1 MTSKPIRATIVGGT
15 GYTGAELVRLV
26 LAHPSLQL
34 ASIVGNASAG
44 KSVAEVLPSLRGI
57 VQGDVQ
63 PFDPDAIAEQADVA
77 FCALPHAAS
86 AKAVSA
92 LRQRGQKVFD
102 LSADFRFED
111 LSVYEA
117 WYGKHPVPERL
128 SEAVYGLVELHRDEL
143 HDADLVAVPG
153 CYPTAST
160 LALAP
165 LVKNGLVRAEGIA
178 VDAKSGVSGAGRG
191 VSSATHFPET
201 AEGVRAYKAGAHRHG
216 PEIEQ
221 ELSRL
226 AGAPIR
232 IAFVPH
238 LLPMTPGDSC
248 DLLCAACGFEP
259 DGGSV
264 HRGGSRSF
272 YEGSPAVVVLDEG
285 QHPDNLW
292 VRGSNRVHLGY
303 AQDRRGG
310 TVIAMSAIDNLVKGA
325 SGQAIQCLNV
335 RFGLDEGAGLQ
346 RRRNG
351 RDQGFARE
359 RSASRMVPR
368 GTLQQLFK

>member
-1 MTSKPIRATIVGGT
+1 MISKPIRATIVGGT

-26 LAHPSLQL
+26 LGHPSMEL
-34 ASIVGNASAG
+34 ASIVGNESAG

-57 VQGDVQ
+57 VHGDVQ

-86 AKAVSA
+86 AKAVSE

-111 LSVYEA
+111 LSIYEA
-117 WYGKHPVPERL
+117 WYGKHPVPDRL

-143 HDADLVAVPG
+143 RDADLVAVPG

-165 LVKNGLVRAEGIA
+165 LVKNGLVRSEGIV

-191 VSSATHFPET
+191 VSRATHFPET

-238 LLPMTPGDSC
+238 LLPMTRGILATCYAQPVDPSLTAAQC
-248 DLLCAACGFEP
+248 IAAARDL
-259 DGGSV
+259 
-264 HRGGSRSF
+264 
-272 YEGSPAVVVLDEG
+272 YEGSPSVQVLDEG
-285 QHPDNLW
+285 QHPDTLW

-335 RFGLDEGAGLQ
+335 RFGLDEGTGLQ
-346 RRRNG
+346 APA
-351 RDQGFARE
+351 QW
-359 RSASRMVPR
+359 P
-368 GTLQQLFK
+368 

>member
-1 MTSKPIRATIVGGT
+1 MTPKPIRATIVGGT

-26 LAHPSLQL
+26 LAHPSLEL

-44 KSVAEVLPSLRGI
+44 KPVAEVLPSLRG
-57 VQGDVQ
+57 VVLGQVQ
-63 PFDPDAIAEQADVA
+63 PFDPAAIAEQADVA

-117 WYGKHPVPERL
+117 WYGTHPVPERL
-128 SEAVYGLVELHRDEL
+128 SEAVYGLVELHREEL
-143 HDADLVAVPG
+143 RDADLVAVPG

-165 LVKNGLVRAEGIA
+165 LVKNGLIELRGIA
-178 VDAKSGVSGAGRG
+178 VDAKSGISGAGRG
-191 VSSATHFPET
+191 VSSATHFPES
-201 AEGVRAYKAGAHRHG
+201 AEGVRAYKAGSHRHG

-221 ELSRL
+221 ELSTL
-226 AGAPIR
+226 AGAPVR

-238 LLPMTPGDSC
+238 LVPMTRGILATCYVQPANPN
-248 DLLCAACGFEP
+248 LTAARCIDAAREL
-259 DGGSV
+259 
-264 HRGGSRSF
+264 
-272 YEGSPAVVVLDEG
+272 YQGSPSVLVLEEG
-285 QHPDNLW
+285 LHPDTLW
-292 VRGSNRVHLGY
+292 VRGSNRVHIGY
-303 AQDRRGG
+303 AQDRPGG
-310 TVIAMSAIDNLVKGA
+310 TIIAMSAIDNLVKGA

-335 RFGLDEGAGLQ
+335 RFGFDEGAGLQ
-346 RRRNG
+346 
-351 RDQGFARE
+351 AT
-359 RSASRMVPR
+359 ALWP
-368 GTLQQLFK
+368 

>member
-26 LAHPSLQL
+26 IAHPSLEL
-34 ASIVGNASAG
+34 ASIVGNSTAG
-44 KSVAEVLPSLRGI
+44 QAIGEVLPSLRGI
-57 VQGDVQ
+57 VEGAVQ
-63 PFDPDAIAEQADVA
+63 PFEPDAIAEDADLA
-77 FCALPHAAS
+77 FCALPHSAS
-86 AKAVSA
+86 AAAVGA
-92 LRQRGQKVFD
+92 LRQRGQKVLD
-102 LSADFRFED
+102 LSADFRFRD

-128 SEAVYGLVELHRDEL
+128 SEAVYGLVELHREEL
-143 HDADLVAVPG
+143 RDADLIAVPG

-165 LVKNGLVRAEGIA
+165 LLKNGLIRPDGIA

-191 VSSATHFPET
+191 LSAATHFPET

-226 AGAPIR
+226 AGAAVK

-238 LLPMTPGDSC
+238 LLPMTRGILATCYARPVDSKVTA
-248 DLLCAACGFEP
+248 AACIEAA
-259 DGGSV
+259 
-264 HRGGSRSF
+264 RAL
-272 YEGSPAVVVLDEG
+272 YEGSPSVQVLDEG
-285 QHPDNLW
+285 EHPDTLW
-292 VRGSNRVHLGY
+292 VRGSNRVHVGY
-303 AQDRRGG
+303 AQDRGSG
-310 TVIAMSAIDNLVKGA
+310 TLIAMSAIDNLVKGA

-335 RFGLDEGAGLQ
+335 RFGLDEGVGLQ
-346 RRRNG
+346 APA
-351 RDQGFARE
+351 QW
-359 RSASRMVPR
+359 P
-368 GTLQQLFK
+368 

>member
-1 MTSKPIRATIVGGT
+1 MTSKPIRAIVVGGT

-26 LAHPSLQL
+26 LGHPSLEL
-34 ASIVGNASAG
+34 VSIVGNTTAG
-44 KSVAEVLPSLRGI
+44 QPVADVLPSLRGI
-57 VQGDVQ
+57 LEGAVQ
-63 PFDPDAIAEQADVA
+63 PFDPAAIAKQADVA

-86 AKAVSA
+86 AEAVGA

-143 HDADLVAVPG
+143 RDADLIAVPG

-165 LVKNGLVRAEGIA
+165 LVKNGLIRTDGIA

-201 AEGVRAYKAGAHRHG
+201 GEGVRAYKVGVHRHA

-226 AGAPIR
+226 AGVPVK

-238 LLPMTPGDSC
+238 LLPMTRGILATCYAQPAGSSVT
-248 DLLCAACGFEP
+248 AAGCIEAARALYVGSP
-259 DGGSV
+259 SV
-264 HRGGSRSF
+264 H
-272 YEGSPAVVVLDEG
+272 VLDEG
-285 QHPDNLW
+285 QHPDTLW
-292 VRGSNRVHLGY
+292 VRGSNRVHVGY
-303 AQDRRGG
+303 AQDRNSGMI
-310 TVIAMSAIDNLVKGA
+310 IAMSAIDNLVKGA

-346 RRRNG
+346 APA
-351 RDQGFARE
+351 QW
-359 RSASRMVPR
+359 P
-368 GTLQQLFK
+368 

>member
-1 MTSKPIRATIVGGT
+1 MTSKPIRAIVVGGT

-26 LAHPSLQL
+26 LGHPSLEL
-34 ASIVGNASAG
+34 VSIVGNTTAG
-44 KSVAEVLPSLRGI
+44 QTVADVLPSLRG
-57 VQGDVQ
+57 VVEGAVQ
-63 PFDPDAIAEQADVA
+63 PFEPDAIARQADVA

-86 AKAVSA
+86 AEVVSA

-128 SEAVYGLVELHRDEL
+128 SEAVYGLVELHREEL
-143 HDADLVAVPG
+143 RVADLVAVPG

-165 LVKNGLVRAEGIA
+165 LVKSGLIRADGIA

-191 VSSATHFPET
+191 VSSSTHFPEA

-226 AGAPIR
+226 AGEPVQ

-238 LLPMTPGDSC
+238 LLPMTRGILATCYAQPADSNTTA
-248 DLLCAACGFEP
+248 AACTEAARALYAGSP
-259 DGGSV
+259 SV
-264 HRGGSRSF
+264 H
-272 YEGSPAVVVLDEG
+272 VLDEG
-285 QHPDNLW
+285 QHPDTLW
-292 VRGSNRVHLGY
+292 VRGSNRVHVAYVQEPNSGI
-303 AQDRRGG
+303 
-310 TVIAMSAIDNLVKGA
+310 VIAMSAIDNLVKGA

-335 RFGLDEGAGLQ
+335 RFGLDEGAGLGAPAQ
-346 RRRNG
+346 W
-351 RDQGFARE
+351 
-359 RSASRMVPR
+359 P
-368 GTLQQLFK
+368 

>member
-1 MTSKPIRATIVGGT
+1 MTSKPIRATVVGGT

-26 LAHPSLQL
+26 LGHPSLEL
-34 ASIVGNASAG
+34 ASIVGNTTAG
-44 KSVAEVLPSLRGI
+44 QAVSDVLPSLRG
-57 VQGDVQ
+57 VVAGQVEA
-63 PFDPDAIAEQADVA
+63 FDPDAIAKQADVV

-86 AKAVSA
+86 AEAVSA
-92 LRQRGQKVFD
+92 LRERGQKVLD

-111 LSVYEA
+111 LAVYED
-117 WYGKHPVPERL
+117 WYGKHPVPERV

-143 HDADLVAVPG
+143 RDADLIAVPG

-165 LVKNGLVRAEGIA
+165 LVKNGLIRTGGIA

-191 VSSATHFPET
+191 LSSATHFPES

-226 AGAPIR
+226 AGVPVQLT
-232 IAFVPH
+232 FVPH
-238 LLPMTPGDSC
+238 LVPMTRGILATCYAQPANSGVSA
-248 DLLCAACGFEP
+248 AACVEAA
-259 DGGSV
+259 
-264 HRGGSRSF
+264 RAL
-272 YEGSPAVVVLDEG
+272 YEGSPSVHVLDEG
-285 QHPDNLW
+285 QHPDTLW
-292 VRGSNRVHLGY
+292 VRGSNRVHVGY
-303 AQDRRGG
+303 VQDPRSG

-335 RFGLDEGAGLQ
+335 RFGLDEGAGLEAPAQ
-346 RRRNG
+346 W
-351 RDQGFARE
+351 
-359 RSASRMVPR
+359 P
-368 GTLQQLFK
+368 

>member
-1 MTSKPIRATIVGGT
+1 MTSKPIRAIVVGGT

-26 LAHPSLQL
+26 VGHPSLEL
-34 ASIVGNASAG
+34 VSIVGNVTAG
-44 KSVAEVLPSLRGI
+44 QMVDDVLPSLRGI
-57 VQGDVQ
+57 VEGAVQ
-63 PFDPDAIAEQADVA
+63 PFEPDAIAEQADVA

-86 AKAVSA
+86 AEAVNA
-92 LRQRGQKVFD
+92 LRERGQKVLD

-111 LSVYEA
+111 LSVYET
-117 WYGKHPVPERL
+117 WYGKHPVPGRL
-128 SEAVYGLVELHRDEL
+128 SEAVYGLVELHREEL
-143 HDADLVAVPG
+143 RTADLIAVPG

-165 LVKNGLVRAEGIA
+165 LLKSRLIRPDGIV

-191 VSSATHFPET
+191 VSSATHFAET

-226 AGAPIR
+226 AGSPVK

-238 LLPMTPGDSC
+238 LLPMTRGILATCYAQPAHSNVTA
-248 DLLCAACGFEP
+248 AACAEAARTLYAGSP
-259 DGGSV
+259 SV
-264 HRGGSRSF
+264 H
-272 YEGSPAVVVLDEG
+272 VLDEG
-285 QHPDNLW
+285 QHPDTLW

-303 AQDRRGG
+303 AQDRNSGV
-310 TVIAMSAIDNLVKGA
+310 VIAMSAIDNLVKGA

-335 RFGLDEGAGLQ
+335 RFGMDEGAGLGAPAQ
-346 RRRNG
+346 W
-351 RDQGFARE
+351 
-359 RSASRMVPR
+359 P
-368 GTLQQLFK
+368 

>member
-1 MTSKPIRATIVGGT
+1 L
-15 GYTGAELVRLV
+15 ELV
-26 LAHPSLQL
+26 
-34 ASIVGNASAG
+34 SIVGNTTAG
-44 KSVAEVLPSLRGI
+44 QAVADVLPSLRGI
-57 VQGDVQ
+57 IEDAVQ

-86 AKAVSA
+86 AEAVSA
-92 LRQRGQKVFD
+92 LRQRGQRVLD

-128 SEAVYGLVELHRDEL
+128 PEAVYGLVELHREEL
-143 HDADLVAVPG
+143 RNADLIAVPG

-165 LVKNGLVRAEGIA
+165 LVKNGLIRTDGIA
-178 VDAKSGVSGAGRG
+178 VDAKSGASGAGRG
-191 VSSATHFPET
+191 VSSATHFPES

-226 AGAPIR
+226 AGGPVK

-238 LLPMTPGDSC
+238 LVPMTRGILATCYAQPAGSSVT
-248 DLLCAACGFEP
+248 AAKCVEAARALYAGSP
-259 DGGSV
+259 SV
-264 HRGGSRSF
+264 H
-272 YEGSPAVVVLDEG
+272 VLDAG
-285 QHPDNLW
+285 QHPDTLW
-292 VRGSNRVHLGY
+292 VRGSNRAHVGY
-303 AQDRRGG
+303 VQDRNSG

-346 RRRNG
+346 APA
-351 RDQGFARE
+351 QW
-359 RSASRMVPR
+359 P
-368 GTLQQLFK
+368 

>member
-1 MTSKPIRATIVGGT
+1 MTPKPIRATIVGGT
-15 GYTGAELVRLV
+15 GYTGAELVRLA
-26 LAHPSLQL
+26 LGHPSLEL
-34 ASIVGNASAG
+34 VSIVGNTTAG
-44 KSVAEVLPSLRGI
+44 QTIADVLPSLRGI
-57 VQGDVQ
+57 VEGQVKPFEPDV
-63 PFDPDAIAEQADVA
+63 IAEQADVA

-86 AKAVSA
+86 AEAVSA

-128 SEAVYGLVELHRDEL
+128 PEAVYGLVELHREEL
-143 HDADLVAVPG
+143 RTADLVAVPG

-165 LVKNGLVRAEGIA
+165 LVKEGLIRQDGIA

-191 VSSATHFPET
+191 VSGATHFPE
-201 AEGVRAYKAGAHRHG
+201 ASEGVRAYKAGAHRHG

-226 AGAPIR
+226 AGAPVE

-238 LLPMTPGDSC
+238 LLPMTRGILATCYAQPTHSNVTA
-248 DLLCAACGFEP
+248 AACTEAARALYSGSP
-259 DGGSV
+259 SV
-264 HRGGSRSF
+264 H
-272 YEGSPAVVVLDEG
+272 VLDEG
-285 QHPDNLW
+285 QHPDTLW

-303 AQDRRGG
+303 TQARDGG

-335 RFGLDEGAGLQ
+335 RFGLDEGAGLHAPAQ
-346 RRRNG
+346 W
-351 RDQGFARE
+351 
-359 RSASRMVPR
+359 P
-368 GTLQQLFK
+368 

>member
-1 MTSKPIRATIVGGT
+1 MTSKPIRAIVVGGT

-26 LAHPSLQL
+26 LGHPSLEL
-34 ASIVGNASAG
+34 VSIVGNTTAG
-44 KSVAEVLPSLRGI
+44 QAVADVLPSLRGI
-57 VQGDVQ
+57 IEDAVQ
-63 PFDPDAIAEQADVA
+63 PFEPDAIAKQADVA

-86 AKAVSA
+86 AEAVSA
-92 LRQRGQKVFD
+92 LRQRGQRVLD

-128 SEAVYGLVELHRDEL
+128 PEAVYGLVELHREEL
-143 HDADLVAVPG
+143 RNADLIAVPG

-165 LVKNGLVRAEGIA
+165 LVKNGLIRTDGIA
-178 VDAKSGVSGAGRG
+178 VDAKSGASGAGRG
-191 VSSATHFPET
+191 VSSATHFPEA

-226 AGAPIR
+226 AGGPVK

-238 LLPMTPGDSC
+238 LVPMTRGILATCYAQPAGSSVT
-248 DLLCAACGFEP
+248 AAKCVEAARALYAGSP
-259 DGGSV
+259 SV
-264 HRGGSRSF
+264 H
-272 YEGSPAVVVLDEG
+272 VLDAG
-285 QHPDNLW
+285 QHPDTLW
-292 VRGSNRVHLGY
+292 VRGSNRAHVGY
-303 AQDRRGG
+303 VQDRNSG

-346 RRRNG
+346 APA
-351 RDQGFARE
+351 QW
-359 RSASRMVPR
+359 P
-368 GTLQQLFK
+368 

>member
-1 MTSKPIRATIVGGT
+1 MTSKPIRAIVVGGT

-26 LAHPSLQL
+26 LGHPSLRL
-34 ASIVGNASAG
+34 VSIVGNTTAG
-44 KSVAEVLPSLRGI
+44 QTVADVLPSLRGI
-57 VQGDVQ
+57 VEGAVQ
-63 PFDPDAIAEQADVA
+63 PFEPDAIAEQADVA

-86 AKAVSA
+86 AEAVSE

-111 LSVYEA
+111 LSVYET

-128 SEAVYGLVELHRDEL
+128 SEAVYGMVELHREEL
-143 HDADLVAVPG
+143 RTADLIAVPG

-165 LVKNGLVRAEGIA
+165 LVKSGLIRLDGIA

-191 VSSATHFPET
+191 LSGATHFPET

-238 LLPMTPGDSC
+238 LLPMTRGILATCYAQPVDSNVTPAQC
-248 DLLCAACGFEP
+248 IEAAREL
-259 DGGSV
+259 
-264 HRGGSRSF
+264 
-272 YEGSPAVVVLDEG
+272 YEGSPSVLVLDEG
-285 QHPDNLW
+285 QHPDTLW

-310 TVIAMSAIDNLVKGA
+310 TLIAMSAIDNLVKGA

-346 RRRNG
+346 APA
-351 RDQGFARE
+351 QW
-359 RSASRMVPR
+359 P
-368 GTLQQLFK
+368 

>member
-1 MTSKPIRATIVGGT
+1 MTSKPIRAIVVGGT

-26 LAHPSLQL
+26 LGHPSLEL
-34 ASIVGNASAG
+34 VSIVGNTTAG
-44 KSVAEVLPSLRGI
+44 QAVADVLPSLRGI
-57 VQGDVQ
+57 IEDAVQ
-63 PFDPDAIAEQADVA
+63 PFDPDAIAKQADVA

-86 AKAVSA
+86 AEAVSA
-92 LRQRGQKVFD
+92 LRQRGQRVLD

-128 SEAVYGLVELHRDEL
+128 PEAVYGLVELHREEL
-143 HDADLVAVPG
+143 RNADLIAVPG

-165 LVKNGLVRAEGIA
+165 LVKNGLIRTDGIA
-178 VDAKSGVSGAGRG
+178 VDAKSGASGAGRG
-191 VSSATHFPET
+191 VSSATHFPEA

-226 AGAPIR
+226 AGGPVK

-238 LLPMTPGDSC
+238 LVPMTRGILATCYAQPAGSSVT
-248 DLLCAACGFEP
+248 AAKCVEAARALYAGSP
-259 DGGSV
+259 SV
-264 HRGGSRSF
+264 H
-272 YEGSPAVVVLDEG
+272 VLDAG
-285 QHPDNLW
+285 QHPDTLW
-292 VRGSNRVHLGY
+292 VRGSNRAHVGY
-303 AQDRRGG
+303 VQDRNSG

-346 RRRNG
+346 APA
-351 RDQGFARE
+351 QW
-359 RSASRMVPR
+359 P
-368 GTLQQLFK
+368 

>member
-1 MTSKPIRATIVGGT
+1 MTSKPIRAIVVGGT

-26 LAHPSLQL
+26 LGHPSLEL
-34 ASIVGNASAG
+34 VSIVGNTTAG
-44 KSVAEVLPSLRGI
+44 QAVADVLPSLRGI
-57 VQGDVQ
+57 VEGAVQ
-63 PFDPDAIAEQADVA
+63 PFDPDAIVKQADVA

-86 AKAVSA
+86 AEAVGA

-143 HDADLVAVPG
+143 RDADLIAVPG

-165 LVKNGLVRAEGIA
+165 LVKNGLIRSDGIA

-201 AEGVRAYKAGAHRHG
+201 GEGVRAYKVGVHRHA

-226 AGAPIR
+226 AGVPVK

-238 LLPMTPGDSC
+238 LLPMTRGILATCYAQPAGSSVT
-248 DLLCAACGFEP
+248 AAGCIEAARALYVGSP
-259 DGGSV
+259 SV
-264 HRGGSRSF
+264 H
-272 YEGSPAVVVLDEG
+272 VLDEG
-285 QHPDNLW
+285 QHPDTLW
-292 VRGSNRVHLGY
+292 VRGSNRVHVGY
-303 AQDRRGG
+303 AQDRNSGMI
-310 TVIAMSAIDNLVKGA
+310 IAMSAIDNLVKGA

-346 RRRNG
+346 APA
-351 RDQGFARE
+351 QW
-359 RSASRMVPR
+359 P
-368 GTLQQLFK
+368 

>member
-1 MTSKPIRATIVGGT
+1 MTPKPIRATIVGGT
-15 GYTGAELVRLV
+15 GYTGAELVRLA
-26 LAHPSLQL
+26 LGHPSLEL
-34 ASIVGNASAG
+34 VSIVGNTTAG
-44 KSVAEVLPSLRGI
+44 QTIADVLPSLRGI
-57 VQGDVQ
+57 VEGQVKPFEPDV
-63 PFDPDAIAEQADVA
+63 IAEQADVA

-86 AKAVSA
+86 AEAVSA

-128 SEAVYGLVELHRDEL
+128 SEAVYGLVELHREEL
-143 HDADLVAVPG
+143 RTADLVAVPG

-165 LVKNGLVRAEGIA
+165 LVKEGLIRQDGIA

-191 VSSATHFPET
+191 VSGATHFPET
-201 AEGVRAYKAGAHRHG
+201 SEGVRAYKAGAHRHG

-226 AGAPIR
+226 AGAPVE

-238 LLPMTPGDSC
+238 LLPMTRGILATCYAQPTHSNVTA
-248 DLLCAACGFEP
+248 AACTEAARALYSGSP
-259 DGGSV
+259 SV
-264 HRGGSRSF
+264 H
-272 YEGSPAVVVLDEG
+272 VLDEG
-285 QHPDNLW
+285 QHPDTLW
-292 VRGSNRVHLGY
+292 VRGSNRVHVGY
-303 AQDRRGG
+303 TQARDGG

-335 RFGLDEGAGLQ
+335 RFGLDEGAGLHAPAQ
-346 RRRNG
+346 W
-351 RDQGFARE
+351 
-359 RSASRMVPR
+359 P
-368 GTLQQLFK
+368 

>member
-26 LAHPSLQL
+26 IAHPSLEL
-34 ASIVGNASAG
+34 ASIVGNSTAG
-44 KSVAEVLPSLRGI
+44 QAIGEVLPSLRGI
-57 VQGDVQ
+57 VEGAVQ
-63 PFDPDAIAEQADVA
+63 PFEPDAIAEDADLA
-77 FCALPHAAS
+77 FCALPHSAS
-86 AKAVSA
+86 AAAVGA
-92 LRQRGQKVFD
+92 LRQRGQKVLD
-102 LSADFRFED
+102 LSADFRFRD

-128 SEAVYGLVELHRDEL
+128 SEAVYGLVELHREEL
-143 HDADLVAVPG
+143 RHADLIAVPG

-165 LVKNGLVRAEGIA
+165 LLKNGLIRPDGIA

-191 VSSATHFPET
+191 LSAATHFPET

-226 AGAPIR
+226 AGAAVK

-238 LLPMTPGDSC
+238 LLPMTRGILATCYARPVDSKATA
-248 DLLCAACGFEP
+248 AACIEAA
-259 DGGSV
+259 
-264 HRGGSRSF
+264 RAL
-272 YEGSPAVVVLDEG
+272 YEGSPSVQVLDEG
-285 QHPDNLW
+285 EHPDTLW
-292 VRGSNRVHLGY
+292 VRGSNRVHVGY
-303 AQDRRGG
+303 AQDRGSG
-310 TVIAMSAIDNLVKGA
+310 TLIAMSAIDNLVKGA

-335 RFGLDEGAGLQ
+335 RFGLDEGVGLQ
-346 RRRNG
+346 APA
-351 RDQGFARE
+351 QW
-359 RSASRMVPR
+359 P
-368 GTLQQLFK
+368 